1 MNWANRLL
9 AGNWNYILG
18 GLLFF
23 TVLIGGVQIG
33 QTRVQR
39 TWDAEKLQ
47 AALIQA
53 KQEQHVADTVRAQ
66 KTINQEIS
74 NEFQTKKGLLAGL
87 RPVLRGGDVGLRIQ
101 PSQDPGSLPIVSTTA
116 TGVAAAP
123 AYAVPDSAGL
133 ATGISCEQLARDA
146 AETTLMVLELQ
157 QWHARQSAAD
167 GTPVP

>member
-1 MNWANRLL
+1 MNWITRFLL
-9 AGNWNYILG
+9 GHWSSILVG
-18 GLLFF
+18 FLLL
-23 TVLIGGVQIG
+23 VALIFGIQIG
-33 QTRVQR
+33 QSRVQR
-39 TWDAEKLQ
+39 AWDAEKLQ

-53 KQEQHVADTVRAQ
+53 KQEQHVADTLHTQR
-66 KTINQEIS
+66 TINQEIS

-87 RPVLRGGDVGLRIQ
+87 RPALRGGDVGLRIQ
-101 PSQDPGSLPIVSTTA
+101 PSHDSVTMPADSATA

-123 AYAVPDSAGL
+123 TDAVPDSPGL

-167 GTPVP
+167 GTPAP

>member
-1 MNWANRLL
+1 MNWITRFLL
-9 AGNWNYILG
+9 GHWGSILG
-18 GLLFF
+18 GFLLLMA
-23 TVLIGGVQIG
+23 LIFGIQIG

-39 TWDAEKLQ
+39 AWDAEKQ
-47 AALIQA
+47 QVALIQA
-53 KQEQHVADTVRAQ
+53 KQEQHVADTLIAQ
-66 KTINQEIS
+66 RTINQEVSI
-74 NEFQTKKGLLAGL
+74 EFQTKKGLLAGL

-101 PSQDPGSLPIVSTTA
+101 PSQDPGALPIVSTTA

-133 ATGISCEQLARDA
+133 ATGISCEQLVRDA

-167 GTPVP
+167 GATTP

>member
-1 MNWANRLL
+1 MNWVSRLL
-9 AGNWNYILG
+9 LGNWNYILG
-18 GLLFF
+18 GLLLF
-23 TVLIGGVQIG
+23 TVLIGGIQIG

-39 TWDAEKLQ
+39 VWDAEKQQ

-53 KQEQHVADTVRAQ
+53 KQEQHVADTLITQR
-66 KTINQEIS
+66 TINQEVSI
-74 NEFQTKKGLLAGL
+74 EFQTKKGLLAGL

-101 PSQDPGSLPIVSTTA
+101 PSQDLGSLPIVSTTA

-167 GTPVP
+167 GAPAP

>member
-1 MNWANRLL
+1 MNWITRFLL
-9 AGNWNYILG
+9 SHWSSILG
-18 GLLFF
+18 GFVLLM
-23 TVLIGGVQIG
+23 VLIFGVQIG

-39 TWDAEKLQ
+39 AWDAEKQQ

-53 KQEQHVADTVRAQ
+53 KQEQHVADTLHAQ
-66 KTINQEIS
+66 RTINQEIS

-87 RPVLRGGDVGLRIQ
+87 RPALRGGDVGLRIQ
-101 PSQDPGSLPIVSTTA
+101 PSHDSGTMPAVSAIA

-123 AYAVPDSAGL
+123 TDAVPDSAGL

>member
-1 MNWANRLL
+1 MNWLGRILL
-9 AGNWNYILG
+9 GHWTYILG
-18 GLLFF
+18 VLLLF
-23 TVLIGGVQIG
+23 TVLICGIQIG

-39 TWDAEKLQ
+39 AWNAEKQQ

-53 KQEQHVADTVRAQ
+53 KQEQRVADTVHAQ

-74 NEFQTKKGLLAGL
+74 NEFQTKKGMLAGL
-87 RPVLRGGDVGLRIQ
+87 RPALRGSDVGLRIQ
-101 PSQDPGSLPIVSTTA
+101 PSRDPGILPAVSPIA

-123 AYAVPDSAGL
+123 TDAVPDSAGL
-133 ATGISCEQLARDA
+133 ATGISCEQLAHDA

-167 GTPVP
+167 SAPAP

>member
-1 MNWANRLL
+1 MNWITRFML
-9 AGNWNYILG
+9 GHWSSILG
-18 GLLFF
+18 GLVLLM
-23 TVLIGGVQIG
+23 VLIFGVQIG

-39 TWDAEKLQ
+39 AWDAEKLK
-47 AALIQA
+47 AALTQA
-53 KQEQHVADTVRAQ
+53 KQEQHVADTLHAQ

-87 RPVLRGGDVGLRIQ
+87 RPALRGSDVGLRIQ
-101 PSQDPGSLPIVSTTA
+101 PSHDSVTMPVVSAIA

-123 AYAVPDSAGL
+123 TDAVPDSPDL

-167 GTPVP
+167 GTPAP

>member
-1 MNWANRLL
+1 MNWFTRFIFA
-9 AGNWNYILG
+9 NWNYLMG
-18 GLLFF
+18 GLLLF
-23 TVLIGGVQIG
+23 TVLISGIQIG

-39 TWDAEKLQ
+39 AWDVEKQQ

-53 KQEQHVADTVRAQ
+53 KQEQRVADTVHAQ

-74 NEFQTKKGLLAGL
+74 NEFQTKKGLLASL
-87 RPVLRGGDVGLRIQ
+87 QPVLRGGDVGLRIQ
-101 PSQDPGSLPIVSTTA
+101 PSHDSVTMPADSATA

-123 AYAVPDSAGL
+123 TDALSDSTGL
-133 ATGISCEQLARDA
+133 ATGITCEQLARDA

-167 GTPVP
+167 SASAP

>member
-1 MNWANRLL
+1 MNWITRFLL
-9 AGNWNYILG
+9 GHWISILSVF
-18 GLLFF
+18 LLL
-23 TVLIGGVQIG
+23 VALIFGIQIG
-33 QTRVQR
+33 QSHVQR
-39 TWDAEKLQ
+39 AWDAEKLK

-53 KQEQHVADTVRAQ
+53 KQEQHVADTVHAQ

-101 PSQDPGSLPIVSTTA
+101 SSHDPSTLPIVSATA
-116 TGVAAAP
+116 AGIAAAP
-123 AYAVPDSAGL
+123 TDAVPDSPGL

-167 GTPVP
+167 GTPAP

>member
-1 MNWANRLL
+1 MNWLGRILL
-9 AGNWNYILG
+9 GHWTYILG
-18 GLLFF
+18 VLLLF
-23 TVLIGGVQIG
+23 TVLICGIQIG

-39 TWDAEKLQ
+39 AWNAEKQQ

-53 KQEQHVADTVRAQ
+53 KQEQRVADTVHAR

-87 RPVLRGGDVGLRIQ
+87 RPALRGGDVGLRIQ
-101 PSQDPGSLPIVSTTA
+101 PSHDSGTMPAVSAIA

-123 AYAVPDSAGL
+123 TDAVPDSAGL
-133 ATGISCEQLARDA
+133 ATGISCEQLAHDA

-167 GTPVP
+167 SAPAP